1 MDSED
6 AERLLAARVRRM
18 SAYAPIT
25 PVETIARRIGAPLDS
40 IVKLDANE
48 NPYGPS
54 PRAIAALAQ
63 LSDAHRYPDPDQIRL
78 RAAIAAFTGLPVENL
93 ICGAGADELLQLVGM
108 AFIEPGDGL
117 IDLPPTFGMYRWVAD
132 ITGADYVAVRRDAAF
147 RLDRAAIERA
157 VAAHPRAKLMFVTHP
172 NNPDGALADE
182 GELRALAELPLILV
196 IDEAYIDFATRPSL
210 AGWAL
215 ERPNVIVLRTFSK
228 LAGLAGMRAGYGV
241 YHTSIAAHLWK
252 LKQPYTPTAATS
264 AALIAALEDRG
275 HLEDTRAQIVAE
287 RERMRAELTAL
298 GWLAPF
304 PSEANFLLCRI
315 TGRPPTAAGVSAGRA
330 LRDAL
335 EAQGI
340 MVRYFD
346 REGLRDCIR
355 ISVGRPQDT
364 DALMDAL
371 KRISGM

>member
-1 MDSED
+1 MD
-6 AERLLAARVRRM
+6 AERFVVDRVRRM

-25 PVETIARRIGAPLDS
+25 PVETVARRIGAPLND

-54 PRAIAALAQ
+54 PRALEAIAH
-63 LSDAHRYPDPDQIRL
+63 LSDAHRYPDPDQSRL
-78 RAAIAAFTGLPVENL
+78 RAAIASFTGLPADNL

-108 AFIEPGDGL
+108 AFIEPGDIM

-132 ITGADYVAVRRDAAF
+132 ITGAEYMAVRRDAAF
-147 RLDRAAIERA
+147 RLDRVAIERA
-157 VAAHPRAKLMFVTHP
+157 VAAHPRAKLIFVTHP

-182 GELRALAELPLILV
+182 SDLRALTALPLIVV
-196 IDEAYIDFATRPSL
+196 IDEAYIDFAARPSL
-210 AGWAL
+210 GRWAL
-215 ERPNVIVLRTFSK
+215 DQPNVIVLRTFSK

-241 YHTSIAAHLWK
+241 FHASIAAHLWK

-264 AALIAALEDRG
+264 AALIAALNDPG
-275 HLEDTRAQIVAE
+275 HLEDARARIVAE
-287 RERMRAELTAL
+287 RERLRSALAGL
-298 GWLAPF
+298 GWLTPF

-315 TGRPPTAAGVSAGRA
+315 TAGPAPVAGVSPGRA

-335 EAQGI
+335 ETQGI

-364 DALMDAL
+364 DALVGAL
-371 KRISGM
+371 KRIAGRPG

>member
-1 MDSED
+1 MD
-6 AERLLAARVRRM
+6 AERFVVERVRRM

-25 PVETIARRIGAPLDS
+25 PVETIARRIGSAPDG
-40 IVKLDANE
+40 IIKLDANE

-54 PRAIAALAQ
+54 PRAIAALAH
-63 LSDAHRYPDPDQIRL
+63 LSDAHRYPDPDQSRL
-78 RAAIAAFTGLPVENL
+78 RAAIAGFAGLPVDNL

-108 AFIEPGDGL
+108 AFIEPGNAL

-132 ITGADYVAVRRDAAF
+132 ITGADYVPVPRDAAF
-147 RLDRAAIERA
+147 RLDVASIARA
-157 VAAHPRAKLMFVTHP
+157 VATHPRAKLMFVTHP

-182 GELRALAELPLILV
+182 GDLRALAELPLILV

-215 ERPNVIVLRTFSK
+215 EQPNVIVLRTFSK

-241 YHTSIAAHLWK
+241 FHTSIAAHLWK

-264 AALIAALEDRG
+264 AALIAALDDPA
-275 HLEDTRAQIVAE
+275 HLADARARIVAE
-287 RERMRAELTAL
+287 RERMRAALVAL
-298 GWLAPF
+298 GWLAPY

-315 TGRPPTAAGVSAGRA
+315 TGGPRPVAGVSAGRA

-335 EAQGI
+335 EAQGV

-364 DALMDAL
+364 DALVAAL
-371 KRISGM
+371 KRIPGHTS

>member
-1 MDSED
+1 MD
-6 AERLLAARVRRM
+6 AERFVADRVRRM

-25 PVETIARRIGAPLDS
+25 PVETIARRIGATAES

-54 PRAIAALAQ
+54 PRAIAALAR

-78 RAAIAAFTGLPVENL
+78 REAIAGFTGLPAENL

-132 ITGADYVAVRRDAAF
+132 ITGAEYIPVRRDAAF
-147 RLDRAAIERA
+147 RLDRAAIARA

-182 GELRALAELPLILV
+182 DDLRALAGLPLILV
-196 IDEAYIDFATRPSL
+196 IDEAYIDFAARPSL
-210 AGWAL
+210 GHWAL

-241 YHTSIAAHLWK
+241 FHASIAAHLWK

-264 AALIAALEDRG
+264 AALIAALDDPG
-275 HLEDTRAQIVAE
+275 HLQDARARIVAE
-287 RERMRAELTAL
+287 RERLRAALAGL
-298 GWLAPF
+298 GWLAPY

-315 TGRPPTAAGVSAGRA
+315 SAGDAPVAGVSAGRA

-335 EAQGI
+335 ETQGV

-364 DALMDAL
+364 DALVGAL
-371 KRISGM
+371 KRIAG